1 MWHIAD
7 LAKISAETDS
17 AELRRETLA
26 LFNGTLRPRWH
37 PAPPDVPA
45 RVGEY
50 ESSTDKLPDAYRRR
64 PADSANLHQCCAGGR
79 DIPAADTQHT
89 PGWRTA
95 QECGIGVEWD
105 AVSLGDR
112 DATDP
117 PLARDSGIV
126 LIEVRVDT
134 GGGVADAKVI
144 RSARPFDKP
153 ALDAAR
159 RWTFRPARV
168 RGTSVVTLAY
178 IAFAFR
184 QPVTVIPRS
193 GSE

>member
-1 MWHIAD
+1 MA
-7 LAKISAETDS
+7 TV
-17 AELRRETLA
+17 T
-26 LFNGTLRPRWH
+26 PR
-37 PAPPDVPA
+37 
-45 RVGEY
+45 Y
-50 ESSTDKLPDAYRRR
+50 
-64 PADSANLHQCCAGGR
+64 
-79 DIPAADTQHT
+79 
-89 PGWRTA
+89 
-95 QECGIGVEWD
+95 
-105 AVSLGDR
+105 
-112 DATDP
+112 P

>member
-1 MWHIAD
+1 MVHFGLD
-7 LAKISAETDS
+7 GTP
-17 AELRRETLA
+17 LRQTC
-26 LFNGTLRPRWH
+26 LRVW
-37 PAPPDVPA
+37 VNTNLQLT
-45 RVGEY
+45 
-50 ESSTDKLPDAYRRR
+50 SSLM
-64 PADSANLHQCCAGGR
+64 
-79 DIPAADTQHT
+79 
-89 PGWRTA
+89 RTA
-95 QECGIGVEWD
+95 VARPIPRTCISVVLVAGIFRPPTLNTPPAGEPPRNV
-105 AVSLGDR
+105 ASASSGTPFPL
-112 DATDP
+112 ATVTPRYP